1 MHTLD
6 NPFNYIDTNEIPG
19 ELSRKNL
26 ISSNVKITC

>member
-19 ELSRKNL
+19 ELSHKNL
-26 ISSNVKITC
+26 ISSHVKITC